1 VVQAPEIQTMYNI
14 PLPVSAVRTKIREEF
29 ERHRFANKLS
39 VVDVMLFKS
48 HADYQVRRQQKGIIS
63 RDRASED
70 LWR

>member
-1 VVQAPEIQTMYNI
+1 VQAPEIQTMYNI

-48 HADYQVRRQQKGIIS
+48 HADYQVRCQRKGIIS
-63 RDRASED
+63 RHRASED
-70 LWR
+70 VWR